1 MEERALAYL
10 ERRVQCWYAGHDI
23 PADVQPILGRKRFFQ
38 SLRTRDKEQAK
49 RDKAVLEAKWRDD
62 IERARRK
69 RLGASYAWSPLS
81 DLEAYRRHARF
92 AALAPEE
99 RERERELVQMEVYE
113 PGGLMDS
120 EAGQR
125 DGAQEQAR
133 RFVAIATGELTAT
146 DEHVEEYLASPAL
159 KVKPKTLDI
168 KRNNLRKLAKRF
180 PHLSDVKRRE
190 VQRWVAEMAASGMA
204 PKSLARDL
212 SDMRG
217 YWRWLQTMEFVPDD
231 VQPFQNLQLPRTE
244 PDAERRQPF
253 EAADVVKLLAAA
265 RGDGD
270 DGLADLIEL
279 GMWTGCRIE
288 ELAALKVEHV
298 HAKHFEVVASKTNAG
313 RRDVPIHPKLAP
325 TMTRLVRASRDGYVL
340 SGLTPNK
347 YGDRSN
353 AVGKR
358 FGRLKSDL
366 GFGPQHVFHSLRK
379 TVITLLENAGVP
391 EPAIQD
397 IVGHKRESIT
407 LGTYSGGLTL
417 QNKAKYLGRLK
428 YPEL

>member
-1 MEERALAYL
+1 MAYL
-10 ERRVQCWYAGHDI
+10 ERRAQCWYAGHDI

-49 RDKAVLEAKWRDD
+49 RDKAALEARWRDD

-81 DLEAYRRHARF
+81 DLEAYRRHAKF
-92 AALAPEE
+92 AALPPEE
-99 RERERELVQMEVYE
+99 RERERELIQMEVYE
-113 PGGLMDS
+113 PGGLIDS

-133 RFVAIATGELTAT
+133 RFVAIATGEMTAT
-146 DEHVEEYLASPAL
+146 DEYVEEYLASPAL
-159 KVKPKTLDI
+159 RVKPKTLDI
-168 KRNNLRKLAKRF
+168 KRSNLRKLAKRF

-190 VQRWVAEMAASGMA
+190 VQRWVAEMAAEGLA

-231 VQPFQNLQLPRTE
+231 AQPFHNLHLPKAE

-253 EAADVVKLLAAA
+253 EAADVVTLLNAARE
-265 RGDGD
+265 RGDGT
-270 DGLADLIEL
+270 LADLIEL

-288 ELAALKVEHV
+288 ELCALKLEHV

-313 RRDVPIHPKLAP
+313 RRDVPIHPRLAP
-325 TMTRLVRASRDGYVL
+325 TMARLVKASRDGYVL
-340 SGLTPNK
+340 SSLSSKNK
-347 YGDRSN
+347 YETRSN

-391 EPAIQD
+391 ESAIQD

-417 QNKAKYLGRLK
+417 QNKAKYLARLK
-428 YPEL
+428 YPDL